1 MDNNKDYDFHKD
13 ETLNDKWK
21 FRFDFYEQNGL
32 PSFWGMTPA
41 WKAAYKKMTFGQ
53 KMKVSM
59 NFFAWFF
66 SIIYLLILG
75 LWKKAILIVALNVV
89 VIILAFIFDLGALG
103 YMINAFTAMRTNIWY
118 YELKVK
124 GIQTWSL

>member
-1 MDNNKDYDFHKD
+1 MSTINDYDFRKD
-13 ETLNDKWK
+13 ASLNDKWK
-21 FRFDFYEQNGL
+21 YRFAFYEQNGL
-32 PSFWGMTPA
+32 PAFWGMTPA
-41 WKAAYKKMTFGQ
+41 WKEAYKKMTFGQ
-53 KMKVSM
+53 KLKVSM

-75 LWKKAILIVALNVV
+75 LWKKAVLVLAVNAVA
-89 VIILAFIFDLGALG
+89 IIIAVIFDLSALG
-103 YMINAFTAMRTNIWY
+103 YLVNAFTAMRANIWY